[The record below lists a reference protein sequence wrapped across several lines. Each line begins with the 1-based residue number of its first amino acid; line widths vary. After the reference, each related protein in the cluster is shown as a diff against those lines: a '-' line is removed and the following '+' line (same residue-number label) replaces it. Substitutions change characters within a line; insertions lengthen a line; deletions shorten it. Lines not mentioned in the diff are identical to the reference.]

1 MVKMKQEEFNNMR
14 DEIDRLFIGLEVDF
28 YHPESVNLLAPS
40 SSPKV
45 EVKRSGGQRE
55 TFAT

>member
-1 MVKMKQEEFNNMR
+1 MKQEEFNNMR